1 MVLALMIFLLIAD
14 ICAICVV
21 DVYMTGK
28 AIYEMKSSNTSCYDT
43 CFTRSSVRVME
54 GLITSNSMLENMR
67 EKLSKKN
74 SKF

>member
-14 ICAICVV
+14 ICAVCVV
-21 DVYMTGK
+21 DIYMTGK
-28 AIYEMKSSNTSCYDT
+28 AIYEMKSCYDT
-43 CFTRSSVRVME
+43 CFTRSSVRVRE

-67 EKLSKKN
+67 EKLSKKD